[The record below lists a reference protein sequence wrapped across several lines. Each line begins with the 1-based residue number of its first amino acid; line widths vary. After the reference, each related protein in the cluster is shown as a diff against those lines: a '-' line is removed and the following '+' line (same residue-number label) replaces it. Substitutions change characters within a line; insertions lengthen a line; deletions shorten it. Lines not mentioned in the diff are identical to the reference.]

1 MMKAA
6 ITTRRR
12 YAMGAEVQAGA
23 VHFRVWAPRR
33 HSVDVMFEDG
43 RAAAPLAAE
52 AEGYFAGAVEGAGAG
67 TRYRFRLDG
76 GDAFPDPAS
85 RFQPEG
91 PHGASEVVDPTFD
104 WTDGAW
110 SGVPREGQVL
120 YEMHVGTFTREGTFA
135 AARRELPR
143 LVDLGVTVVELMP
156 VADFPGRFGW
166 GYDGVNL
173 FAPTRLYGRPEEF
186 RRFVDAAHAAGMGV
200 ILDVVYNHFGPDG
213 NFLPQYSDTW
223 HSRAHE
229 GEWGEPLN
237 FDGAGSAG
245 VREFVAGNAAYWIE
259 EFHLDGLRLDA
270 TQALHDDSDEH
281 VMALVSRRARA
292 AAGRRRILLVAEN
305 ESQHTRLVRPHE
317 RGGYGLDALWN
328 DDFHHSAR
336 VALTG
341 KREAYYRDYRGRP
354 QEFVS
359 AVKHGFL
366 YQGQHYRWQKQRRGT
381 PALGLPAEAFVAYL
395 ENHDQVANSVHGR
408 RLHQLANPG
417 RLRAVTALLLLG
429 PATPMLFQGQE
440 FASPAPFLYFA
451 DHAAELS
458 AKVRAGRGEFMSQFQ
473 GAASTAVQDQLADPA
488 DPAVFE
494 RCRLAHSDRE
504 RYPEAWALHRDL
516 LHLRKRDD
524 VVSGRRRTAID
535 GAVLAEDAFVI
546 RMLGTDGDDR
556 LLLVNLGPEQVL
568 DVVPEPL
575 LAPPAERSWQVL
587 WSSDDPRYGGGGAW
601 EPETATGWR
610 LPGEAAVLL
619 HPVARTTAPSPTE
632 DGA

>member
-1 MMKAA
+1 MTTSATA
-6 ITTRRR
+6 TRRP
-12 YAMGAEVQAGA
+12 YAFGAEVQAGA

-33 HSVDVMFEDG
+33 RSVEVVCEG
-43 RAAAPLAAE
+43 GPTAALE
-52 AEGYFAGAVEGAGAG
+52 AEPGGSFSGAVPGLAAG

-76 GDAFPDPAS
+76 GEAFPDPAS

-91 PHGASEVVDPTFD
+91 PHGPSEVVDPAFD
-104 WTDGAW
+104 WTDAAW
-110 SGVPREGQVL
+110 GGVSRTGQVL

-143 LVDLGVTVVELMP
+143 LAELGITVVEVMP

-173 FAPTRLYGRPEEF
+173 FAPSRLYGRPEEL
-186 RRFVDAAHAAGMGV
+186 RRFVDAAHAAGIGV

-213 NFLPQYSDTW
+213 NFLPQYAGTW
-223 HSRAHE
+223 HSRTHK
-229 GEWGEPLN
+229 GDWGEPLN
-237 FDGAGSAG
+237 FDGEGSAG
-245 VREFVAGNAAYWIE
+245 VREFVADNAAYWIG

-270 TQALHDDSDEH
+270 TQALHDDSREH
-281 VMALVSRRARA
+281 VMALVSRRARE

-305 ESQHTRLVRPHE
+305 ESQDTRLVRPHDQ
-317 RGGYGLDALWN
+317 GGYGLDALWN

-381 PALGLPAEAFVAYL
+381 PALGLPPETFITYL
-395 ENHDQVANSVHGR
+395 ENHDQVANSAHGLRVHQMAG
-408 RLHQLANPG
+408 PG
-417 RLRAVTALLLLG
+417 RMRALTALLLLG

-440 FASPAPFLYFA
+440 YASSAPFLYFA
-451 DHAAELS
+451 DHGAELS
-458 AKVRAGRGEFMSQFQ
+458 EKVRAGRGEFMSQFQ
-473 GAASTAVQDQLADPA
+473 GAASTAVQEQLADPA

-494 RCRLAHSDRE
+494 RCRLDHSERE
-504 RYPEAWALHRDL
+504 RHPQAWALHRDL
-516 LHLRKRDD
+516 LHLRKADE
-524 VVSGRRRTAID
+524 VVSGRARTHVD

-546 RMLGTDGDDR
+546 RMLGVAGDDR

-575 LAPPAERSWQVL
+575 LGPPAERRWQVL

-619 HPVARTTAPSPTE
+619 HPAPRTEGPAPPE
-632 DGA
+632 AGA